1 MKQELQKYREE
12 IAVID
17 EEILRLI
24 KKRLNIA
31 REVGELKRREKLG
44 VVDYRAEAI
53 VLDRAERI
61 ALREG
66 LDPHLA
72 RRLASILI
80 EEAVNIQ
87 GQRPKNRAR
96 YLYSVFEK
104 AEAVE
109 SLGRRLIRLDVGEP
123 DIAAPPAV
131 KNALRDSLY
140 DSERIGY
147 VSSKGLPELR
157 MAIADLLN
165 QRYGTQLSED
175 QVLVTPGGKFA
186 VFAAV
191 LAMVA
196 QGDRAVVPEPT
207 WPVYGNAVRLAGGRE
222 DCLHTRFEDG
232 WSIDLGKLHDMCR
245 VRPRIL
251 VLCSPNNPTG
261 KIFDEKLLREAAS
274 TVAAVDGYVLT
285 DEVYESYSSTPTK
298 SILEVADSNFI
309 YVNTFSKR
317 YGMTG
322 WRVGYAVSDAET
334 INRMQSVLQL
344 SVTCVP
350 EFIQRA
356 ALEALK
362 MDQAIFNQYTHEMLS
377 RVNQACEEL
386 DRLPLE
392 YVRPD
397 GGMYLYPRA
406 RGEGFD
412 SEAFTHRLIE
422 EKGVVVTP
430 GAAFGDYPEHFRISL
445 GTNIEEIRRGIG
457 AIGESLNTWSKE

>member
-1 MKQELQKYREE
+1 LKQELQKYREE
-12 IAVID
+12 IADID
-17 EEILRLI
+17 EKILRLV

-31 REVGELKRREKLG
+31 QEVGELKRREKLG
-44 VVDYRAEAI
+44 VVDYRTETV

-61 ALREG
+61 ARKEG
-66 LDPHLA
+66 LDPRLA
-72 RRLASILI
+72 RRIASTLI
-80 EEAVNIQ
+80 EEAVNAQ
-87 GQRPKNRAR
+87 GRRPKNRAR

-104 AEAVE
+104 AETEE
-109 SLGRRLIRLDVGEP
+109 SLGMRLVRLDVGEP
-123 DIAAPPAV
+123 DIAAPLSV

-140 DSERIGY
+140 DKEHIGY

-157 MAIADLLN
+157 SAIANLLN
-165 QRYGTQLSED
+165 QRYGTNLRAD

-186 VFAAV
+186 VFAAI
-191 LAMVA
+191 LAVVG
-196 QGDRAVVPEPT
+196 QGDRALVPEPT

-222 DCLHTRFEDG
+222 DCLHTRFEER
-232 WSIDLGKLHDMCR
+232 WSIDLGELHDMCQ
-245 VRPRIL
+245 VRPRLL

-261 KIFDEKLLREAAS
+261 KVFDEKLLREAAS
-274 TVAAVDGYVLT
+274 TVAEVGGYVLT
-285 DEVYESYSSTPTK
+285 DEVYESYSSTPAK

-322 WRVGYAVSDAET
+322 WRVGYAVSDVET

-350 EFIQRA
+350 EFIQHA

-362 MDQAIFNQYTHEMLS
+362 MDQAVFNQYTHEMLS
-377 RVNQACEEL
+377 RVDLACNEL
-386 DRLPLE
+386 DRLPLD

-406 RGEGFD
+406 RSEGFD

-422 EKGVVVTP
+422 DKGVVVTP
-430 GAAFGDYPEHFRISL
+430 GEAFGDYPEHFRISL
-445 GTNIEEIRRGIG
+445 GTNTEEIRQGIR
-457 AIGESLNTWSKE
+457 AIGESLKTWSKG